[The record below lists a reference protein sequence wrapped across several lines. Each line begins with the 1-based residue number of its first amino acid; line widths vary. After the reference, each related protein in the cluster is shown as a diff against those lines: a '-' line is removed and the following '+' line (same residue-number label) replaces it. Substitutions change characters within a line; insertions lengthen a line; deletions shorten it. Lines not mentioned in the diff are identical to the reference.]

1 MTPLSVKP
9 LSAHID
15 GVALWAP
22 TLPGWDRARAV
33 LRGEAPPAD
42 PPHPIPLPARLP
54 RAERR
59 RAPQTA
65 ALSLVAAD
73 EAIQSCGHDPASL
86 LAVFA
91 SAHGDLPVIDTLC
104 HTLVRTPTQVSPTR
118 FLHSIHN
125 APAGQWSMLT
135 DNGLANSSVSGAA
148 HSFAH
153 GLLEALVQC
162 AAEQRP
168 VLFVAYDTAAVGALT
183 HTTASRGALAVALV
197 LSPQPGPRSQARLDV
212 QLAAG
217 EVDPPRPISAAAQAL
232 QRNAMGTALPLFEAL
247 AQAGPARLNWPL
259 SRHQFLRLALS
270 V

>member
-1 MTPLSVKP
+1 MSPLT
-9 LSAHID
+9 AHID

-22 TLPGWDRARAV
+22 TLPGWRSARAV
-33 LRGEAPPAD
+33 LRGEAAPAD
-42 PPHPIPLPARLP
+42 PPHPIPLPAQLP

-65 ALSLVAAD
+65 ALSLAAAD
-73 EAIQSCGHDPASL
+73 EAIQACGHDPASL

-91 SAHGDLPVIDTLC
+91 STHGDLPVIDHLCRTLA
-104 HTLVRTPTQVSPTR
+104 HTPTQVSPTR

-125 APAGQWSMLT
+125 APAGQWSVLA
-135 DNGLANSSVSGAA
+135 DNGLANTAISGAA

-183 HTTASRGALAVALV
+183 HTTTSQGALAVALV
-197 LSPQPGPRSQARLDV
+197 LSPRPGPRTRARLDWH
-212 QLAAG
+212 LAAG
-217 EVDPPRPISAAAQAL
+217 ESEPPRPKTVAAQAL
-232 QRNAMGTALPLFEAL
+232 NLNAMATALPLFEAL
-247 AQAGPARLNWPL
+247 AQAVPARLAWPL
-259 SRHQFLRLALS
+259 SRHQSLRLNFT